1 MLSGGATGNPMGLSL
16 LQTGLFAFNRPE
28 PIRQAS
34 LLMVLASGIGNGDAL
49 INGLRSHAAE
59 CGSPWS
65 DRVNALRIL
74 LEQGLPLSTA
84 LRNNVGLLPE
94 TVISAIRIGEQT
106 GTLREVLADEAQRL
120 VNESSNVQLLGLSAG
135 NSLLWL
141 AVVGTIMTSVV
152 TFLMVF
158 IIPKFKR
165 IFEDFGTEL
174 PAITVRLL
182 DISDFTI
189 AFGGVLFL
197 PVLGCVASIVFLRVY
212 TSYQRITRG
221 SPPLAEHWPRFWVPE
236 VLRMLSITA
245 AAGQPLP
252 QTLHSIISDLRPGK
266 AATALSGAR
275 YRMDTGQDAAEAM
288 LSEKLISKREAAFL
302 QASVRNGHLDWGLR
316 HLGHAIEIKRL
327 RWIKRL
333 AMLIEPAVI
342 LIAGIFVGFVV
353 IAMFL
358 PLIKLLN
365 DLS

>member
-1 MLSGGATGNPMGLSL
+1 MGLSL
-16 LQTGLFAFNRPE
+16 LQNGLFALNRPE

-34 LLMVLASGIGNGDAL
+34 LLMVLSSGIGNGDAL
-49 INGLRSHAAE
+49 INGLRSHAEE

-65 DRVNALRIL
+65 DRVNSLRAL

-94 TVISAIRIGEQT
+94 TVISAVRIGEQT

-120 VNESSNVQLLGLSAG
+120 ANESGNVQVLGLSAG

-152 TFLMVF
+152 MFLMVF
-158 IIPKFKR
+158 IIPKFKK
-165 IFEDFGTEL
+165 IFEDFATEL
-174 PAITVRLL
+174 PAITVRLVEL
-182 DISDFTI
+182 SDFTM
-189 AFGGVLFL
+189 AFGGLLFL
-197 PVLGCVASIVFLRVY
+197 PLLGCVAGIVFIRVY
-212 TSYQRITRG
+212 TSYQQITRG
-221 SPPLAEHWPRFWVPE
+221 SPPLAEHWPRFWVPD

-245 AAGQPLP
+245 AAGQPLSA
-252 QTLHSIISDLRPGK
+252 TIHSFVSDLRPGK
-266 AATALSGAR
+266 AATALSGVR
-275 YRMDTGQDAAEAM
+275 HRMDSGQEASEAL
-288 LSEKLISKREAAFL
+288 LSEKLINQREAAFL
-302 QASVRNGHLDWGLR
+302 QASVRNRHLDWGLR

-327 RWIKRL
+327 RWVKRM
-333 AMLIEPAVI
+333 AMLIEPTII
-342 LIAGIFVGFVV
+342 LMAGIFVGFVV